1 MNAAVCMLDE
11 AATQYGSRV
20 ALEDETEVLTYAQY
34 RGRARSIATALW
46 NRGSGRKPIIMY
58 LPKSA
63 AMVCAFMGAQYAG
76 SPYAPVDS
84 HIPMARL
91 QKIIESLNP
100 GVIVTNG
107 ELAGNLEGID
117 LLGAQVALIEDLSAA
132 EADEALLRRTL
143 AQVVDSDP
151 IYHVHLRLHRHAQGR
166 HHSPPGHHRLCRLG
180 GEHLPV

>member
-11 AATQYGSRV
+11 AAAQYGSRV

-46 NRGSGRKPIIMY
+46 NRASGRKPIIMY

-117 LLGAQVALIEDLSAA
+117 LLGAQVALLESCDLSGVEPGRYFLAA
-132 EADEALLRRTL
+132 QPLKWEGLDGAPVRAVLLQEEEEKEGSL
-143 AQVVDSDP
+143 
-151 IYHVHLRLHRHAQGR
+151 
-166 HHSPPGHHRLCRLG
+166 
-180 GEHLPV
+180 